1 MKNLRIILFLILCTS
16 FAQAK
21 PHHRYKNCSPLLC
34 PTRQALYLQNETID
48 QQHLARVRDEKELKN
63 LVQAGNLVAPVT
75 SGAMVIAHSL
85 PVNRRYVLPQVNSFL
100 GQLSGEFYEQFG
112 KPLVLTSAIRPVVVQ
127 KKLRRYNRNAAPAEG
142 ELASS
147 HEAGCTIDLGRA
159 GLTRAQTKYL
169 EMRLI
174 YYQAMGRVIV
184 EQESKCFHIMTLN
197 TQ

>member
-1 MKNLRIILFLILCTS
+1 M
-16 FAQAK
+16 
-21 PHHRYKNCSPLLC
+21 
-34 PTRQALYLQNETID
+34 
-48 QQHLARVRDEKELKN
+48 ARVRDEKELKN